1 MSYCSLSSER
11 LKKKNVQTNIQK
23 ERVSRAD
30 KMVQFQKEIEEYREQ
45 GALLYKDMVEG
56 NVTFSEYEN
65 LKKKYRRKQEDAK
78 SSWKN

>member
-56 NVTFSEYEN
+56 NVTFSEYEK
-65 LKKKYRRKQEDAK
+65 LKEKIP
-78 SSWKN
+78 